1 MAQASSTRGCG
12 GRSGVR
18 QGCTSGGGG
27 VLSFPLG
34 GGGSEWGQGGQ
45 WGKLKGDGVG
55 VWGMLWTYKPHSSP
69 SLRDTPPPGAETPPP
84 LQDRDPPPE
93 AKTPPFAIIGTPP
106 KLGPSP

>member
-1 MAQASSTRGCG
+1 MCLHGPGQLHAGLWRQEWGQAGLHFW
-12 GRSGVR
+12 
-18 QGCTSGGGG
+18 GGGCP
-27 VLSFPLG
+27 LFPVG

-84 LQDRDPPPE
+84 PLQDRDPPPE

-106 KLGPSP
+106 